1 MQKRHNQ
8 HNQNF
13 QWNKRKKIYCT
24 NCDKQGHVHRYCPD
38 PITSF
43 GIIAIKRCNSI
54 KKKHA
59 NVYLCDKHNSLESRM
74 FGRNETKFIGNK
86 ILSES
91 ISCVNNYNKFN
102 CLKDERELHYFMIQ
116 RRNTMG
122 FVEFVRGK
130 YDTTNI
136 EKRDKMIKIYLQ
148 EMTCEERHI
157 IKTQSFDK
165 IWGNLW
171 MNHNSKLYINTFNDA
186 KQKFK
191 SLNIENF
198 INETEC
204 NWVDTEYGFPKGRKN
219 INETNIQCAIR
230 EFKEESGFTIK
241 DFKLQQELGHIEEVF
256 LGTNGI
262 KYKHIYYI
270 AFVSKDTILPKLDTT
285 NINQAGEI
293 KNLGWYT
300 FNECQ
305 DLIRYYDVE
314 KKKMLNK
321 VNLKIESYLN
331 EASNKSLSL

>member
-8 HNQNF
+8 HNQHNQHF

-24 NCDKQGHVHRYCPD
+24 NCDKQGHVHRCCPD

-54 KKKHA
+54 EKRHPK
-59 NVYLCDKHNSLESRM
+59 VYLCDKHKVQ
-74 FGRNETKFIGNK
+74 FNENKFIGSSGSVNK
-86 ILSES
+86 KNID
-91 ISCVNNYNKFN
+91 CNPFN
-102 CLKDERELHYFMIQ
+102 CLKDERDLHYFMIQ

-122 FVEFVRGK
+122 FVEFIRGK
-130 YDTTNI
+130 YDNTSM
-136 EKRDKMIKIYLQ
+136 EKKNEMIKIYLE
-148 EMTCEERHI
+148 EMTCQERNI

-191 SLNIENF
+191 SLDIENLLKD
-198 INETEC
+198 TEC

-241 DFKLQQELGHIEEVF
+241 DFKIQQELGHIEEVF

-262 KYKHIYYI
+262 KYKHVYYI
-270 AFVSKDTILPKLDTT
+270 AFVSKDTILPKLDTK

-293 KNLGWYT
+293 KNLGWYN

-314 KKKMLNK
+314 KKKILKK
-321 VNLKIESYLN
+321 VNLKLEYYLN